1 MSLELYYT
9 KEDSKRA
16 IQLKI
21 DESGIT
27 CFNHLGETTVSAR
40 YSDIKHIVMSTRD
53 ATLTIDLSH
62 LTIEIFLFFDGDF
75 DENLTLIENALTKYA
90 NVDRTNRFE
99 AIY

>member
-27 CFNHLGETTVSAR
+27 CFNHLGETTVSAK
-40 YSDIKHIVMSTRD
+40 YSDTKSIVMSTRD
-53 ATLTIDLSH
+53 AALTITLSH
-62 LTIEIFLFFDGDF
+62 VTIEIFLFFDGDF
-75 DENLTLIENALTKYA
+75 EENLTLIENALAEYA
-90 NVDRTNRFE
+90 NVDREDRFE